1 MKKLLEEQLK
11 ELKKH
16 FKEDIAVKLIS
27 KKNKFKIVGVIT
39 ESEAH
44 VLEEEYV
51 DNKTIKKMKENL
63 IETKNYIG

>member
-51 DNKTIKKMKENL
+51 DNKNIKKMKENL
-63 IETKNYIG
+63 I